1 MELGDLRETA
11 DCRRATDTLARVGD
25 KWSVLVFMQLET
37 EPVRFAELR
46 RRIAGISPKMLA
58 STLRGLEREGFV
70 SRTVHPTKPP
80 SVEYALTDLGREMAE
95 PIRAV
100 GSWVLANLPRI
111 ESARE
116 RFDAGAREAGAAPR
130 A

>member
-1 MELGDLRETA
+1 MRLGDLRDTA
-11 DCRRATDTLARVGD
+11 DCQRATETLARVGD
-25 KWSVLVFMQLET
+25 KWSVLVFMQLEL
-37 EPVRFAELR
+37 EPVRFGELK
-46 RRIAGISPKMLA
+46 RRIGGISPKMLA

-70 SRTVHPTKPP
+70 SRTVFPTKPP

-100 GSWVLANLPRI
+100 GTWVLGNLHRI

-116 RFDAGAREAGAAPR
+116 RFDASVE
-130 A
+130 